1 MTTAINTTIEVEALL
16 FVVTAGVIFITSIKT
31 TSSSSKTIPLI
42 AVTTE
47 GTEGVSFGSRTVD
60 PIVAVSLNT
69 KYFTMYNENLLL
81 DLFTSFLKNARLG

>member
-47 GTEGVSFGSRTVD
+47 GMEGVSFGSRNVD

-69 KYFTMYNENLLL
+69 KYFTIYNENMLL
-81 DLFTSFLKNARLG
+81 DLFTSFL

>member
-31 TSSSSKTIPLI
+31 TSSSSSKTIPLI

-47 GTEGVSFGSRTVD
+47 GMEGVSFGSRTVD

-69 KYFTMYNENLLL
+69 KYFTIYNENLLL
-81 DLFTSFLKNARLG
+81 DLFTSFI